1 MSRIG
6 KKPITVPS
14 GVKVNLDPKSRTIN
28 IDGPKG
34 KLSFSYRPEV
44 TVVWNQGENSIVCSI
59 KESDMESKL
68 ARALWGT
75 TRARIQ
81 TMIIGVTQGYSKKLE
96 VVGVGWNA
104 KPAGKNLQLN
114 IGYSD
119 PVVMSPPPGVQFA
132 IEGNAIIISGP
143 DKAAVGEFAA
153 EVRIKRIPEPYNGKG
168 IKYDNEVIQRKQGKV
183 FGA

>member
-6 KKPITVPS
+6 KQPVRVPA
-14 GVKVNLDPKSRTIN
+14 GVKVNLDPKARTIGVE
-28 IDGPKG
+28 GPKG

-44 TVVWNQGENSIVCSI
+44 TVVWTQGENAITCAI
-59 KESDMESKL
+59 DKKDMESKT

-81 TMIIGVTQGYSKKLE
+81 TMILGVTQAYSKKLE
-96 VVGVGWNA
+96 VIGVGWGA
-104 KPAGKNLQLN
+104 KQAGKNLQLN
-114 IGYSD
+114 VGYANA
-119 PVVMSPPPGVQFA
+119 VIMSPPPGVLFA
-132 IEGNAIIISGP
+132 IENNVITISGP

-153 EVRIKRIPEPYNGKG
+153 EIRQKRPPEPYNGKG
-168 IKYDNEVIQRKQGKV
+168 IKYDTEVIQRKQGKV